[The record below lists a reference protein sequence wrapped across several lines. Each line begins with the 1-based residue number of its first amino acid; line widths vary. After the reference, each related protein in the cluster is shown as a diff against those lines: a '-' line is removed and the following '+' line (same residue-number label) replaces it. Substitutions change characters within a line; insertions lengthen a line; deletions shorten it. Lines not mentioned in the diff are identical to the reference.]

1 MNRSARLAGRKPENA
16 LDDIAR
22 PFAGDLL
29 ERTHLA
35 DRLTTYI
42 DRLRE
47 GAVIAIDASWGEGK
61 TWFARNWA
69 ASLQRTGHP
78 VAYLDAFCQNDELDP
93 FFIIAAEL
101 AILLD
106 DGQGTGDTIRGEA
119 ARLMNALVPLTGRLA
134 ALKTVALQASGTP
147 LHDPAAGK
155 ASFRTASEDTEN
167 WIENR
172 LRAYPS
178 EKALFANFRQSLGR
192 IVAASGK
199 PAVIVLDELDR
210 CRPSFAIRFLER
222 IRHYFDM
229 PNLVFVLPV
238 TRIQLYEAVKS
249 VYGPDTDAGAYLH
262 KFVNF
267 FLSLPAFPQ
276 NDPSRLAHIRAF
288 IGAVFTQHGMDTTEK
303 KRQRFTE
310 LMTAWAALVPLSLQ
324 EIERATT
331 FYIFADEPPEPGI
344 ATFLIVLKIRKPEWL
359 KPLLE
364 NDRQTLAAL
373 SQGFLSKIVA
383 GSRKLPMSPDGY
395 FNALKTFFDSET
407 SNRMQDREVIN
418 RFQNDV
424 LDPNSFYIESLEEIA
439 YLIRMIAGNLN
450 MDITG

>member
-1 MNRSARLAGRKPENA
+1 MNRSARLAGRMPENA

-178 EKALFANFRQSLGR
+178 
-192 IVAASGK
+192 
-199 PAVIVLDELDR
+199 
-210 CRPSFAIRFLER
+210 
-222 IRHYFDM
+222 
-229 PNLVFVLPV
+229 
-238 TRIQLYEAVKS
+238 
-249 VYGPDTDAGAYLH
+249 
-262 KFVNF
+262 
-267 FLSLPAFPQ
+267 
-276 NDPSRLAHIRAF
+276 
-288 IGAVFTQHGMDTTEK
+288 
-303 KRQRFTE
+303 
-310 LMTAWAALVPLSLQ
+310 
-324 EIERATT
+324 
-331 FYIFADEPPEPGI
+331 
-344 ATFLIVLKIRKPEWL
+344 
-359 KPLLE
+359 
-364 NDRQTLAAL
+364 
-373 SQGFLSKIVA
+373 
-383 GSRKLPMSPDGY
+383 
-395 FNALKTFFDSET
+395 
-407 SNRMQDREVIN
+407 
-418 RFQNDV
+418 
-424 LDPNSFYIESLEEIA
+424 
-439 YLIRMIAGNLN
+439 
-450 MDITG
+450 

>member
-1 MNRSARLAGRKPENA
+1 MNRSARLAGSTPENA

-29 ERTHLA
+29 GRARLS

-69 ASLQRTGHP
+69 ASLRRQDHP
-78 VAYLDAFCQNDELDP
+78 VIYLDTFRQNDELDP
-93 FFIIAAEL
+93 FFILAAEL
-101 AILLD
+101 ALSLD

-134 ALKTVALQASGTP
+134 ALKTVALQASGDP

-172 LRAYPS
+172 LKAYPS

-199 PAVIVLDELDR
+199 PVVIMLDELDR

-249 VYGPDTDAGAYLH
+249 VYGPDTDAAAYLH
-262 KFVNF
+262 KFVSF
-267 FLSLPAFPQ
+267 FLSLPTFPP
-276 NDPSRLAHIRAF
+276 NDQSRLAHVRAF
-288 IGAVFTQHGMDTTEK
+288 IGAIFARHGMDTAEA

-324 EIERATT
+324 EVERATT
-331 FYIFADEPPEPGI
+331 LYILSDEPPEPGI
-344 ATFLIVLKIRKPEWL
+344 AAFLIVLKIRKPEWL
-359 KPLLE
+359 RLLLE
-364 NDRQTLAAL
+364 NNMQTLATL
-373 SQGFLSKIVA
+373 SQDFLAKIIA
-383 GSRKLPMSPDGY
+383 DSQKLPMSPDGY
-395 FNALKTFFDSET
+395 FSALKIFFDSET
-407 SNRMQDREVIN
+407 SNRLQDREVIT
-418 RFQNDV
+418 RFQKDV
-424 LDPNSFYIESLEEIA
+424 LAPNSFYIESLEEIA
-439 YLIRMIAGNLN
+439 YLIRMIAGNLD

>member
-1 MNRSARLAGRKPENA
+1 MNRSARLAGRMPENA

-47 GAVIAIDASWGEGK
+47 GTVIAIDASWGEGK

-288 IGAVFTQHGMDTTEK
+288 IGAVFTRHGMDTTEK
-303 KRQRFTE
+303 K
-310 LMTAWAALVPLSLQ
+310 TATLHRTDDRMGSAGSAFPSGNRTRHHLLHFRGRTAGTRHRHLPDRSENPQAGMAQTASRKRPADTGRPLARLSL
-324 EIERATT
+324 
-331 FYIFADEPPEPGI
+331 
-344 ATFLIVLKIRKPEWL
+344 
-359 KPLLE
+359 E
-364 NDRQTLAAL
+364 NRRGQPQAAH
-373 SQGFLSKIVA
+373 VA
-383 GSRKLPMSPDGY
+383 
-395 FNALKTFFDSET
+395 
-407 SNRMQDREVIN
+407 
-418 RFQNDV
+418 
-424 LDPNSFYIESLEEIA
+424 
-439 YLIRMIAGNLN
+439 
-450 MDITG
+450 